1 MLRRITIAEL
11 LAAQEGEQMQFKE
24 AKRRFD
30 FEEAAKICCAL
41 ANCGGGM
48 LVLGITDKRPRRI
61 VGSEAFPQPE
71 RQRKSLME
79 KLDVMVD
86 FRELYDDDKRVLV
99 FEVDK
104 RPLGLPV
111 QVNGVAWWYDGD
123 SLIPMPETVRRR
135 IYEESGVD
143 FSAMIC
149 SQATMSDLDESAIE
163 AFRDR

>member
-11 LAAQEGEQMQFKE
+11 LAAQEGEQVQFKE

-86 FRELYDDDKRVLV
+86 FSVGQ
-99 FEVDK
+99 
-104 RPLGLPV
+104 GLI
-111 QVNGVAWWYDGD
+111 YRDGIGI
-123 SLIPMPETVRRR
+123 SHIAVPQLNLFLKK
-135 IYEESGVD
+135 S
-143 FSAMIC
+143 FAN
-149 SQATMSDLDESAIE
+149 
-163 AFRDR
+163 